1 MRVALMSGCAQKAL
15 YTVIN
20 VATIRLLSRL
30 GCEVVVAEAE
40 NVPATGF
47 AAPAPEESN
56 GAPPKQKR
64 SKRAKRSKRN

>member
-1 MRVALMSGCAQKAL
+1 MLLVVAVTDHDDAWSL
-15 YTVIN
+15 YLAEAVE
-20 VATIRLLSRL
+20 VAPAE
-30 GCEVVVAEAE
+30 GEVVVAEAE